1 MAPDTLDLAGKVA
14 IVTGS
19 GRETGIGACIAAT
32 LAKNGALVIINHVSD
47 ASSCRAAHVVEAISR
62 QGGRAAV
69 VKADI
74 TTPEG
79 ARALVDETLSVF
91 GVDHIDILVNN
102 AAAGMPHGAL
112 KATKESMDIL
122 FSSIVYAPIFLV
134 QAAVPL
140 MPRGSRVINI
150 GSIAS
155 KLGMAPV
162 AMYGAAKAA
171 ADALTY
177 SMAMELGRSH
187 GITINTVSPGPVDT
201 DALPREQAER
211 INQMLVPLTRAEER
225 VGTTNDIA
233 DTVLL
238 LVSEKSRWIT
248 GQVISVSGGITG
260 G

>member
-1 MAPDTLDLAGKVA
+1 VSEGLSLP
-14 IVTGS
+14 
-19 GRETGIGACIAAT
+19 
-32 LAKNGALVIINHVSD
+32 NGHKEAHALL
-47 ASSCRAAHVVEAISR
+47 
-62 QGGRAAV
+62 
-69 VKADI
+69 
-74 TTPEG
+74 P
-79 ARALVDETLSVF
+79 
-91 GVDHIDILVNN
+91 VNN
-102 AAAGMPHGAL
+102 AAAGIPHGSL
-112 KATKESMDIL
+112 SATKESLDTL

-134 QAAVPL
+134 QAVVPH

-162 AMYGAAKAA
+162 GTYGAAKAA
-171 ADALTY
+171 LDALTY

-201 DALPREQAER
+201 DALPKEQAER

-225 VGTTNDIA
+225 VGTTGDIA
-233 DTVLL
+233 DAVLL
-238 LVSEKSRWIT
+238 LASENSRWIT